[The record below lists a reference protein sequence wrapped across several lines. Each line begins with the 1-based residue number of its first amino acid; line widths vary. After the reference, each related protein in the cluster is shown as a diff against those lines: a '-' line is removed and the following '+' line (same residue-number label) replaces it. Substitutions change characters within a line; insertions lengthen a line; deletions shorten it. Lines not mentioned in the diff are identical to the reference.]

1 MIRTSNRV
9 QDTARLFS
17 VNIPNEKKNKDD
29 ETKEEGTFM
38 ATFLKEDEFDDDGW
52 LTRVCINEKKKIFFS
67 INI

>member
-17 VNIPNEKKNKDD
+17 VNIPKELKNEDTDHKKD
-29 ETKEEGTFM
+29 GTIE

-52 LTRVCINEKKKIFFS
+52 LTRVNKLYINYKF
-67 INI
+67 